1 MYQPESL
8 GISSELRS
16 QGYGLMCVGYPL
28 TDLVLETV
36 PEDEV
41 YELQFGEA
49 FATKAL
55 DPRDKESIERDDF
68 ALSIA
73 NMDE

>member
-1 MYQPESL
+1 
-8 GISSELRS
+8 
-16 QGYGLMCVGYPL
+16 
-28 TDLVLETV
+28 VLETV

-41 YELQFGEA
+41 YNLQFGYA
-49 FATKAL
+49 FEEQAL
-55 DPRDKESIERDDF
+55 SPNNPETVERDDY

>member
-1 MYQPESL
+1 MNVLTP
-8 GISSELRS
+8 
-16 QGYGLMCVGYPL
+16 GLLHHVPPA
-28 TDLVLETV
+28 DLVLETV

-41 YELQFGEA
+41 YRLQFAEL
-49 FATKAL
+49 FARQAL
-55 DPRDKESIERDDF
+55 DPNNADHVERDDY